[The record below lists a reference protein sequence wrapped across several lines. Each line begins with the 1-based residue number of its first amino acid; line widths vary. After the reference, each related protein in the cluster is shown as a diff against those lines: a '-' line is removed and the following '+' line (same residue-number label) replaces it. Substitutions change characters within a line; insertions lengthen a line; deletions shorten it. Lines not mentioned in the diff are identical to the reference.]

1 MDTIH
6 ITYYFIYYCETQN
19 LSYWGAIYMV
29 YLTWE
34 RCSNLVCVGKGDVE
48 KGGMEFPWG
57 VSRIVSII
65 PRDILTGSPLDRI
78 LKYFGNKIGRIAA
91 QSVFNKCHV
100 VRIDLYVYVLYHIT
114 LKLPKDFIHA
124 LYEYFWDIYTI
135 NIGVMIVR
143 IIHSTFYIHCYQ
155 CQWYL

>member
-1 MDTIH
+1 
-6 ITYYFIYYCETQN
+6 
-19 LSYWGAIYMV
+19 MV

-114 LKLPKDFIHA
+114 LKLPKDFKHA

-135 NIGVMIVR
+135 NISVMNSNHKFNFLYSLLSMPMIF
-143 IIHSTFYIHCYQ
+143 IATYTFLFFYIIFKSLYSHY
-155 CQWYL
+155 

>member
-1 MDTIH
+1 
-6 ITYYFIYYCETQN
+6 
-19 LSYWGAIYMV
+19 MV

-114 LKLPKDFIHA
+114 LKVPKDFIHA
-124 LYEYFWDIYTI
+124 LYENFWDIYTI
-135 NIGVMIVR
+135 NIGVMIIR

>member
-1 MDTIH
+1 M
-6 ITYYFIYYCETQN
+6 
-19 LSYWGAIYMV
+19 A

-114 LKLPKDFIHA
+114 LKLPKDFKHA

-135 NIGVMIVR
+135 NISVMNSNHKFNFLYSLLSMPMIF
-143 IIHSTFYIHCYQ
+143 IATYTFLFFYIIFKSLYSHY
-155 CQWYL
+155 

>member
-1 MDTIH
+1 
-6 ITYYFIYYCETQN
+6 
-19 LSYWGAIYMV
+19 MV

-114 LKLPKDFIHA
+114 LKVPKDFIHA

-135 NIGVMIVR
+135 NIGVMNSNHTFNFLYSLLSMSMIFIVTY
-143 IIHSTFYIHCYQ
+143 TFCPFVYVSSAYNHTTNIV
-155 CQWYL
+155 